1 MVVGLALASRAQ
13 ALWQVYL
20 TYSLGVGLGVGFVY
34 VPAIGAVQR
43 WFVRKRGA
51 ASGFAVTGIGVGTLA
66 MPLLATALID
76 LQGWRDAYLSLAAI
90 TFVVGVPAALLIEHS
105 PARRNLH
112 ADGDSLSLAASK
124 LAIGG
129 LEVRRALRTRP
140 FVLLYSAAVLSG
152 LGLFIPFA
160 HLVPYAKDHGLS
172 ETQGA
177 VLIGLIGIGSTV
189 GRLAMGPS
197 ADRFGRRSSLAY
209 SFAAM
214 AASLAFWLIATN
226 LWTLAIFALWFG
238 AAYGGYV
245 ALVPALAT
253 DYFGGRNAGGILGI
267 LFTGA
272 GFGALLGPTLAGV
285 AYDVSDSYTLPIAFG
300 AATNIGALICILL
313 LAAPDA
319 WRAIH
324 IPEPA

>member
-1 MVVGLALASRAQ
+1 
-13 ALWQVYL
+13 
-20 TYSLGVGLGVGFVY
+20 
-34 VPAIGAVQR
+34 VQR

-66 MPLLATALID
+66 MPLLATGLID

-90 TFVVGVPAALLIEHS
+90 TFIVGVPAAMLIEHS

-129 LEVRRALRTRP
+129 LDVRTALRTRP

-214 AASLAFWLIATN
+214 AASLAFWLVATN
-226 LWTLAIFALWFG
+226 LWTLAVFALWFG

-300 AATNIGALICILL
+300 AATNIAALICILL
-313 LAAPDA
+313 LATPAA

-324 IPEPA
+324 VPEPA